1 MLSYSQKL
9 FYDAV
14 EKIKTMHYNGSTA
27 SEIAIAT
34 NMSLI
39 IVEGIIE
46 RYVRPKY
53 ARQKD

>member
-14 EKIKTMHYNGSTA
+14 EKVRTMHYNGSTA
-27 SEIAIAT
+27 SDIAIAT

-46 RYVRPKY
+46 RYVRAKEY
-53 ARQKD
+53 RSKD

>member
-1 MLSYSQKL
+1 M

-14 EKIKTMHYNGSTA
+14 EKVKQMFYNGSTA
-27 SEIAIAT
+27 DEIAAST
-34 NMSLI
+34 KMSLI

-53 ARQKD
+53 SRPKD